1 MKTMKNLRKIS
12 TALLLIVMIV
22 LPATLK
28 AQVVSQVRETGP
40 FSGIDV
46 GSIFKVELIQ
56 GDNHFVEVTA
66 DEDLQEKIET
76 TIKNGVLHIDLKGT
90 NRNAKAS
97 VLVISPEI
105 NSISVAGAASL
116 NGTSDIESPALNVNL
131 SGATSATL
139 SVFTSALETKISGAS
154 DLTISGEAENHKAN
168 VSGAGQL
175 KAKNLATQTT
185 QIKTSGASHASINV
199 RDHLTADASG
209 TSSVAYDTDPESKD
223 VNVSGVASIN
233 DVSSGSGFS
242 SSSSSSDTTRMRVG
256 SRDITIVEDVDIER
270 NERRKKRRSFRDN
283 WAGFEMGVNGFMAPG
298 YELTLPA
305 ESDPIAIRYEKSFVY
320 NLNLFQQNINL
331 IGNNV
336 GLVTG
341 VGFTFNN
348 YRFDNQTRLVK
359 GPDEIEFV
367 TDTQN
372 DIVRNKLFLT
382 YVNVPLMLEF
392 QTRGSREIDR
402 FHIAGGVIA
411 GGRIRTNTKYIYDD
425 NGEKRKER
433 EYKDY
438 YIAPFK
444 LDLTGRIGW
453 GKVNLFATYSLN
465 SLFAEG
471 KGPELYPF
479 SVGLRLVS
487 F

>member
-12 TALLLIVMIV
+12 SALILIVMLV
-22 LPATLK
+22 LSSAIN
-28 AQVVSQVRETGP
+28 AQDVSQVRETDP
-40 FSGIDV
+40 FTGIDV

-66 DEDLQEKIET
+66 NEDLLDKIET
-76 TIKNGVLHIDLKGT
+76 AVRNGVLHINLKGT

-105 NSISVAGAASL
+105 SSISVSGAATLTGS
-116 NGTSDIESPALNVNL
+116 SDIEAPALNINL
-131 SGATSATL
+131 SGATTTTL
-139 SVFTSALETKISGAS
+139 SVITSALETKISGAS
-154 DLTISGEAENHKAN
+154 DLTISGEAEHHTVN
-168 VSGAGQL
+168 VNGAGQL
-175 KAKNLATQTT
+175 KAKNLVTQTT
-185 QIKTSGASHASINV
+185 EIKTSGASHASINV
-199 RDHLTADASG
+199 VDYLNADAGG
-209 TSSVAYDTDPESKD
+209 TSSVVFDTDPVSKD

-233 DVSSGSGFS
+233 DVSPEYGPT
-242 SSSSSSDTTRMRVG
+242 SSSDTTRMRLG
-256 SRDITIVEDVDIER
+256 SRDITIVEDIDIER
-270 NERRKKRRSFRDN
+270 DERRKKRRSFRDN
-283 WAGFEMGVNGFMAPG
+283 WAGFEMGINGFMAPG

-305 ESDPIAIRYEKSFVY
+305 ESDPISVRYEKSFVY

-359 GPDEIEFV
+359 GPEEIEFV
-367 TDTQN
+367 TDVEN

-392 QTRGSREIDR
+392 QTRGNREIER

-425 NGEKRKER
+425 DGEKRKER

-444 LDLTGRIGW
+444 LDLTARIGW

>member
-1 MKTMKNLRKIS
+1 MKSTKNLRKITS
-12 TALLLIVMIV
+12 AILLIVMLV
-22 LPATLK
+22 LPGALK
-28 AQVVSQVRETGP
+28 AQDVSHVRETGP
-40 FSGIDV
+40 FSKIDV

-56 GDNHFVEVTA
+56 GENHFVEITA
-66 DEDLQEKIET
+66 DEDLLEKIET
-76 TIKNGVLHIDLKGT
+76 TVKNGVLSISLKGN

-97 VLVISPEI
+97 VLVITPEI
-105 NSISVAGAASL
+105 SSISVSGAASL
-116 NGTSDIESPALNVNL
+116 TGTGDIESPALTVNL

-139 SVFTSALETKISGAS
+139 SVFTSALETKVSGAS
-154 DLTISGEAENHKAN
+154 DLTLSGETEHHSAN
-168 VSGAGQL
+168 ISGAGQL
-175 KAKNLATQTT
+175 KAKDLVTQTT
-185 QIKTSGASHASINV
+185 NIKTSGASNAKINV
-199 RDHLTADASG
+199 QDHLTANASG
-209 TSSVAYDTDPESKD
+209 TSHIGYDTDPVSKEID
-223 VNVSGVASIN
+223 VSGVASIN
-233 DVSSGSGFS
+233 EVSPEFGPS
-242 SSSSSSDTTRMRVG
+242 SSASSDTTRMRVG
-256 SRDITIVEDVDIER
+256 NRDVTIVEDIDIER
-270 NERRKKRRSFRDN
+270 NETPRKRRSFRDN

-298 YELTLPA
+298 YELNLPA

-359 GPDEIEFV
+359 GPEEIEFI
-367 TDTQN
+367 TDTEN
-372 DIVRNKLFLT
+372 DIVRNKLFLS

-392 QTRGSREIDR
+392 QTKGNREIDR

-425 NGEKRKER
+425 EGEKRKER

-453 GKVNLFATYSLN
+453 GKVNIFATYSLN